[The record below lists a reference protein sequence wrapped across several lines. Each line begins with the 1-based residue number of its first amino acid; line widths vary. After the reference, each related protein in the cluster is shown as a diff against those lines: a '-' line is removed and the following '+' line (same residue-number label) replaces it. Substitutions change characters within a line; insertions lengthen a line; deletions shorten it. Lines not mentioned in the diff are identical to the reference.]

1 VLEVGV
7 DHTIGESFTA
17 NTDTFKYTVTS
28 QLVHNQVTIDD
39 TRLLELVR
47 DDATDE
53 MGLRGVQRLHQS
65 VELFLRVDI
74 ERSSNQRPIQIFS
87 KREKRAKTKEKRGNK
102 STQKKT
108 KKLFDDGAWT
118 MGWSYQNGGH
128 AEWRDFCKG
137 SS

>member
-1 VLEVGV
+1 MEP
-7 DHTIGESFTA
+7 
-17 NTDTFKYTVTS
+17 
-28 QLVHNQVTIDD
+28 

-102 STQKKT
+102 STQKKPKNSLMT
-108 KKLFDDGAWT
+108 GPGRWGGVIK
-118 MGWSYQNGGH
+118 MEVMPNGGIF
-128 AEWRDFCKG
+128 ARDHHKN
-137 SS
+137 SSQFINSYKFNK